1 MMPDINREERRKKRA
16 PVLAAILTG
25 TIVVSF
31 LLIPPGW
38 QWLALAVGT

>member
-1 MMPDINREERRKKRA
+1 LTRA